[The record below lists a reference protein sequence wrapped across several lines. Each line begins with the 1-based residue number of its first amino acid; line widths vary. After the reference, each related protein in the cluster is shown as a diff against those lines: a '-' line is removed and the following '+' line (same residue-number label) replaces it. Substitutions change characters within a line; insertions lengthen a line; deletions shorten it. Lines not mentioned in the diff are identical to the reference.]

1 MSDESN
7 DCAAAHFIQRI
18 TVAGLHGQMDVD
30 MTLGPGLNVIYGK
43 NGRGKTTM
51 LHLLANLLEL
61 DFNRFRYVKFQ
72 SICVW
77 TSNNDV
83 VEIEKDEESPI
94 IRVSVNGALTGSSV
108 DALSPLE
115 LNSLRQV
122 LGGRATYLPAFRSVL
137 ERTRRDGYG
146 VGRYGE
152 PRSED
157 IESLQK
163 AEFVALREAS
173 KDGITPRQLHEEAM
187 SSVEKTIVCRQWF
200 GDFVPVIR
208 YPSIADVEVA
218 LTEEWR
224 RAQYEITAKEQRMF
238 EETFVRVFRV
248 SAGLESIDSQDSNE
262 GILQEISDLLESQE
276 SVSGGGNS
284 KEINQDLL
292 RSARQLGSSPQ
303 PSGGVNKY
311 LLEIYR
317 KALLEREGTRRN
329 ALRRTREIESSVN
342 KFLDRKQL
350 SIGRNIEEKRQ
361 TRRLVSVTTGA
372 GHSYGLNALSS
383 GERQIVTM
391 LYCASRTKFTSGMF
405 LIDEPELS
413 LHIDWQRIILQELTR
428 QAPDRQI
435 VVCTHSPE
443 VGAEHLMD
451 VQDFEPSAAARRQT
465 SLFDDAQQDD
475 VDEG

>member
-1 MSDESN
+1 MEERKSTASPL
-7 DCAAAHFIQRI
+7 FIRRI
-18 TVAGLHGQMDVD
+18 VVEGLHRQMDVD

-61 DFNRFRYVKFQ
+61 DFNRFRYIKFQ
-72 SICVW
+72 RICVW
-77 TSNNDV
+77 TSADDK
-83 VEIEKDEESPI
+83 VEIERDEDSSA
-94 IRVSVNGALTGSSV
+94 IRVSVNGALTGSSI

-115 LNSLRQV
+115 LTSLRTV

-146 VGRYGE
+146 VGRYSE
-152 PRSED
+152 ARSEEL
-157 IESLQK
+157 ESLQK
-163 AEFVALREAS
+163 LEFIALREGS
-173 KDGITPRQLHEEAM
+173 RENLSPRQVHEEAL
-187 SSVEKTIVCRQWF
+187 SSVEKTLVCRQWF
-200 GDFVPVIR
+200 GEFVPVIR
-208 YPSIADVEVA
+208 YPSISDVETS

-238 EETFVRVFRV
+238 EETFVKVFRV
-248 SAGLESIDSQDSNE
+248 SAGLESTESKDSNE
-262 GILQEISDLLESQE
+262 GILQEISDLLEAQE
-276 SVSGGGNS
+276 LASGVENS

-303 PSGGVNKY
+303 PSGVNRY
-311 LLEIYR
+311 LLDIYR

-329 ALRRTREIESSVN
+329 ALRKTREFENSVN
-342 KFLDRKQL
+342 KFLDGKQL
-350 SIGRNIEEKRQ
+350 KIGRNIEEKRP
-361 TRRLVSVTTGA
+361 TKRLVSISTGA
-372 GHSYGLNALSS
+372 GHSYGMNALSS
-383 GERQIVTM
+383 GERQIITM

-413 LHIDWQRIILQELTR
+413 LHIDWQRIILNELTR

-443 VGAEHLMD
+443 VGAEHLFD
-451 VQDFEPSAAARRQT
+451 VQDFEPNASARKQP
-465 SLFDDAQQDD
+465 SLFDDVQPDD
-475 VDEG
+475 VDEA

>member
-1 MSDESN
+1 MEERKSTASPL
-7 DCAAAHFIQRI
+7 FIRRI
-18 TVAGLHGQMDVD
+18 VVEGLHGQMDVD

-61 DFNRFRYVKFQ
+61 DFNRFRYIKFQ
-72 SICVW
+72 RICVW
-77 TSNNDV
+77 TSADDK
-83 VEIEKDEESPI
+83 VEIERDEDSSA
-94 IRVSVNGALTGSSV
+94 IRVSVNGALTGSSI

-115 LNSLRQV
+115 LTSLRTV

-146 VGRYGE
+146 VGRYSE
-152 PRSED
+152 ARSEEL
-157 IESLQK
+157 ESLQK
-163 AEFVALREAS
+163 LEFIALR
-173 KDGITPRQLHEEAM
+173 DGSRENLSPRQVHEEAL
-187 SSVEKTIVCRQWF
+187 SSVEKTLVCRQWF
-200 GDFVPVIR
+200 GEFVPVIR
-208 YPSIADVEVA
+208 YPSISDVETS

-238 EETFVRVFRV
+238 EETFVKVFRV
-248 SAGLESIDSQDSNE
+248 SAGLESTESKDSNE
-262 GILQEISDLLESQE
+262 GILQEISDLLEAQE
-276 SVSGGGNS
+276 LASGVENS

-303 PSGGVNKY
+303 PSGVNRY
-311 LLEIYR
+311 LLDIYR

-329 ALRRTREIESSVN
+329 ALRKTREFENSVN
-342 KFLDRKQL
+342 KFLDGKQL
-350 SIGRNIEEKRQ
+350 KIGRNIEEKRP
-361 TRRLVSVTTGA
+361 TKRLVSISTGA
-372 GHSYGLNALSS
+372 GHSYGMNALSS
-383 GERQIVTM
+383 GERQIITM

-413 LHIDWQRIILQELTR
+413 LHIDWQRIILNELTR

-443 VGAEHLMD
+443 VGAEHLFD
-451 VQDFEPSAAARRQT
+451 VQDFEPNASARKQP
-465 SLFDDAQQDD
+465 SLFDDVQPDD
-475 VDEG
+475 VDEA